1 MVRDHSVI
9 LIRYKEDRLFESI
22 VCAIPIKQGE
32 RIRALHD
39 DRRGNLW
46 IGTTYHLFRYSL
58 EEGRLT
64 TVCDDVG
71 FINAIVSSNEGVV
84 YFATEVEG
92 CGEFPEKAG
101 CK

>member
-64 TVCDDVG
+64 TVCDDVWVLLKCYRFVLMKEL
-71 FINAIVSSNEGVV
+71 FILQL
-84 YFATEVEG
+84 
-92 CGEFPEKAG
+92 K
-101 CK
+101 

>member
-22 VCAIPIKQGE
+22 VCTIPIKQGE

-39 DRRGNLW
+39 DHHGNLW

-71 FINAIVSSNEGVV
+71 FINAIVSSNE
-84 YFATEVEG
+84 
-92 CGEFPEKAG
+92 
-101 CK
+101 